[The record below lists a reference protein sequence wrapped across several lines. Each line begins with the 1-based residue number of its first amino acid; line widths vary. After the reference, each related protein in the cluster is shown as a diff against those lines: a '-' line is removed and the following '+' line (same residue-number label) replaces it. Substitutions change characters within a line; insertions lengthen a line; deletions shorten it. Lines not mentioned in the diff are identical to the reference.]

1 MEGVGLLLQV
11 TTVDPHAASTLRVGL
26 GFGSNLGDRLDY
38 LRRARERV
46 LAVPGCLPGVLSA
59 PVFETAPV
67 DCAGD
72 AGAFLN
78 TVVEIGLPAD
88 ADLPGL
94 LAKLRE
100 IERSLGRPSRYPRNA
115 SRLIDL
121 DILYAGDRQLAT
133 PALTLPHPRLFS
145 RRFVLAPLAV
155 IRPDL
160 ILPGQ
165 KQSIAEILHESEDTG
180 SVRPVQLSW

>member
-1 MEGVGLLLQV
+1 MESVGLLLQV
-11 TTVDPHAASTLRVGL
+11 TTVDPYATGTLRVGL
-26 GFGSNLGDRLDY
+26 GFGSNLGDRLDN
-38 LRRARERV
+38 LRQAREEV
-46 LAVPGCLPGVLSA
+46 LAIRGRLPGVLSA
-59 PVFETAPV
+59 PIFETDPV
-67 DCAGD
+67 DCAD
-72 AGAFLN
+72 EAGAFLN

-94 LAKLRE
+94 LARLRE
-100 IERSLGRPSRYPRNA
+100 IERALGRPSRYPRHV

-121 DILYAGDRQLAT
+121 DILYASGQQLIT
-133 PALTLPHPRLFS
+133 PDLTLPHPRLFT

-160 ILPGQ
+160 VLPGQ
-165 KQSIAEILHESEDTG
+165 KQSVEEILRDLADAA